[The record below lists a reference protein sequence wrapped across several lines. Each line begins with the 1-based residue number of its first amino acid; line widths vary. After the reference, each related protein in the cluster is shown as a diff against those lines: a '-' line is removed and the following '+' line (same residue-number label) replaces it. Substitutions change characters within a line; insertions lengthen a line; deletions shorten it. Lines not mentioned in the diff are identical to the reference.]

1 MTTHQLVRVT
11 GSTAI
16 LPEQLVQALTK
27 HRGTLQRWANSDY
40 LTDNSQT
47 PILPPAEVAKVQ
59 AELAAL
65 GRGCHP
71 DIAIA
76 IATKLAMS
84 YPQLPSD
91 DRVAVKTYLGAI
103 ATALGGYPE
112 AIAAEAASTV
122 LSQNKFRPS
131 VAELIEA
138 AEAVKSRLTNG
149 AAHGLLKM
157 QAEAEKRAEAAARKK
172 RHEAEYRQ
180 RCAETD
186 AAVVAALGSDGVRP
200 GDLMAASRC
209 LGFRQ
214 AQHLTNAARAGEKWA
229 ALVIRAGALLSRI
242 HVAACD
248 RRATYAEALAVAEA
262 LAEGR
267 LDAAAE
273 IVAAADARPVDPVS
287 GVIDP
292 NRDPRTRPVPWTKIL
307 ETASP
312 ALRMLDN
319 GVVFVTRAA

>member
-16 LPEQLVQALTK
+16 LPEQLVQALTE

-59 AELAAL
+59 AELALL

-71 DIAIA
+71 DIALA
-76 IATKLAMS
+76 IATKLCLS
-84 YPQLPSD
+84 YPQSPSD
-91 DRVAVKTYLGAI
+91 DRAAFKTYLGAL
-103 ATALGGYPE
+103 ATALGSYPE
-112 AIAAEAASTV
+112 PVAAEAASTV
-122 LSQNKFRPS
+122 LSRSKFRPT
-131 VAELIEA
+131 VAEMIEA
-138 AEAVKSRLTNG
+138 ADAVKGRLTNG
-149 AAHGLLKM
+149 AQHGLFKM
-157 QAEAEKRAEAAARKK
+157 QAETGKRAEAAARKE

-186 AAVVAALGSDGVRP
+186 TAVVAALGQHGVRP
-200 GDLMAASRC
+200 GDLMAAARC
-209 LGFRQ
+209 LGFKQ
-214 AQHLTNAARAGEKWA
+214 SQHLTEAARSGEKWA

-262 LAEGR
+262 LADGR

-273 IVAAADARPVDPVS
+273 IVAATDGRPVDPVS
-287 GVIDP
+287 GAIDP

-312 ALRMLDN
+312 ALKVLDDD
-319 GVVFVTRAA
+319 VVFVKQAA